1 MGWIMDVNRDPYIVA
16 YYTRPALEQQL
27 YGWKKK
33 TPLIGVTTK
42 NNYIPIY
49 KAIYRGYN
57 SIYG

>member
-16 YYTRPALEQQL
+16 YYTRPALEQEL
-27 YGWKKK
+27 YGW
-33 TPLIGVTTK
+33 
-42 NNYIPIY
+42 NNATYRGDNKQQLPIY